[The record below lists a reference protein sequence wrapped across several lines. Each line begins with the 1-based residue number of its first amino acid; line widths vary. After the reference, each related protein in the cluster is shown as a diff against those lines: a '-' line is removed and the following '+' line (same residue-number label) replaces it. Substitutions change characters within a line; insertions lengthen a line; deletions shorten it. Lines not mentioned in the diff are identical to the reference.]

1 MENVH
6 MPLSNWDGQLP
17 PHIAKNE
24 QIWWE
29 VLSEMELECSTSKIC
44 KFLGRIEESPSL
56 QLLSKVFFIVDT
68 KENLGLPTRALLN
81 DWGCYCQCS
90 PVDAILSNK
99 QYAAGIQMTPYLIFD
114 VFPHFL
120 SDLLFE
126 RFGGL
131 IHPNVAEEADKL
143 WKEVKESL
151 TNTFKHKIEVL
162 KYIPGSWLKG
172 LEISFKASIWLE
184 TNKEEALK
192 EIWKVNL

>member
-1 MENVH
+1 MTSAH
-6 MPLSNWDGQLP
+6 MPLSSWDGKLP

-29 VLSEMELECSTSKIC
+29 VLSERRLKCSTSKIC
-44 KFLGRIEESPSL
+44 KSLGRIKESPSL

-68 KENLGLPTRALLN
+68 KENLKLPIRAMLN

-99 QYAAGIQMTPYLIFD
+99 QYAAGIEMTPYLIFD

-120 SDLLFE
+120 SGLFFV
-126 RFGGL
+126 RFGGR
-131 IHPNVAEEADKL
+131 IHPNITEAADKL
-143 WKEVKESL
+143 WKYNEENL
-151 TNTFKHKIEVL
+151 TNNKIEVL
-162 KYIPGSWLKG
+162 KYEPGSWLKG
-172 LEISFKASIWLE
+172 LEISFKASMWLA

>member
-1 MENVH
+1 MNDTQITK
-6 MPLSNWDGQLP
+6 SNWDGQLP

-29 VLSEMELECSTSKIC
+29 VLSEIRLQCSTFKIG
-44 KFLGRIEESPSL
+44 KLLGRIKESPSL
-56 QLLSKVFFIVDT
+56 QLLSKVLLIVDI
-68 KENLGLPTRALLN
+68 KENLGLPIGGILN

-120 SDLLFE
+120 SGIFYE
-126 RFGGL
+126 RFGGR
-131 IHPNVAEEADKL
+131 IHPNIALPDILREEA
-143 WKEVKESL
+143 KESL
-151 TNTFKHKIEVL
+151 TNNKIEVL
-162 KYIPGSWLKG
+162 KYIPDSWLKG

-192 EIWKVNL
+192 EIWGISL